1 MMSHPDPIRWFEWGT
16 DAFLSAAK
24 EQKPVLLSI
33 GAAWCRWTEEMDRI
47 SYRDPRVLQL
57 VTERFVAIRVDAD
70 RRPDVSERYTLGGWP
85 TTAFLTP
92 DGDILGGG
100 TYLDPGQ
107 LTKVLEQV
115 ADAFAIRRPEVDA
128 RVAEFRAGGTEA
140 SGSEWSAP
148 PSHASEAWCWLDEQ
162 LVSCFDPDWAGFGTG
177 PKRVEA
183 EALAAA
189 VLRCHETKNE
199 ETIRVVTETLDA
211 IANGGLWD
219 SVDGGF
225 FRYCVERDWSNP
237 QVEKILAVNA
247 QLLELYLLASRL
259 FTRPD
264 YADRAR
270 SIILFVHSTFA
281 DAKGGFFASQ
291 RADPERAALSSRK
304 ERQQIGAPPV
314 DNTVYTDATATMAS
328 AYVLGASVLEDDSLL
343 EFAARSVDRVVTA
356 SYRPGQGIGHNV
368 TGSPVPRGLLTDHVT
383 MSAALLD
390 LYEATG
396 QPVYLDLPQELMA
409 YCNRTMLN
417 EEAGFADRARDL
429 PPGLDAPLGLLREPR
444 YPFVLNC
451 RAAIVLARL
460 GGYANEPAY
469 MGLAERI
476 LAKQALVYR
485 NHGLAG
491 AVYLLALHGTA
502 RAAAMSE
509 N

>member
-1 MMSHPDPIRWFEWGT
+1 MSHPGPIQWFEWGT
-16 DAFLSAAK
+16 DAFVSAAN

-33 GAAWCRWTEEMDRI
+33 GAAWCRWTAEMARV

-70 RRPDVSERYTLGGWP
+70 RRPDVSERYTLEGWP

-107 LTKVLEQV
+107 LTNVLEQV
-115 ADAFAIRRPEVDA
+115 ADAFAIRRTELDG
-128 RVAEFRAGGTEA
+128 RVAEIRAGGTDD
-140 SGSEWSAP
+140 SGSELSAP
-148 PSHASEAWCWLDEQ
+148 PPGASEAWCWLDEQ
-162 LVSCFDPDWAGFGTG
+162 LLGCFDPDWAGFGTG

-189 VLRCHETKNE
+189 VLRCHETKNDE
-199 ETIRVVTETLDA
+199 IARVVSETLDA

-219 SVDGGF
+219 SVDGGV
-225 FRYCVERDWSNP
+225 FRYCVGRDWSNP

-259 FTRPD
+259 FSRPD

-270 SIILFVHSTFA
+270 SIILFVHRTFA
-281 DAKGGFFASQ
+281 DSKGGFFASQ

-304 ERQQIGAPPV
+304 ERQQMVAPPV
-314 DNTVYTDATATMAS
+314 DNTIYTDATAMMAS
-328 AYVLGASVLEDDSLL
+328 AYILGASVLEDDSLL

-368 TGSPVPRGLLTDHVT
+368 TGSPAPRGLLTDHVT

-390 LYEATG
+390 LYEVTG
-396 QPVYLDLPQELMA
+396 QPVYLDLPRELMA
-409 YCNRTMLN
+409 YCNQTMLN

-469 MGLAERI
+469 LGLAERI
-476 LAKQALVYR
+476 LARQALVYR

-502 RAAAMSE
+502 RAAAMS
-509 N
+509 NN